1 MEEIKREVIKKHL
14 EGWERDLRNTSIE
27 YFAKSGKVSG
37 SFFMALKDML
47 DDYVEQ
53 LLKHDV
59 SNRRELLCA
68 FFKYF
73 RDNGEAN
80 IGMTIEEFVD
90 GFLSTQ

>member
-1 MEEIKREVIKKHL
+1 MKVTEIEKLNQLISRTDMN
-14 EGWERDLRNTSIE
+14 GNQ
-27 YFAKSGKVSG
+27 KVDWLIN
-37 SFFMALKDML
+37 FIDEHVA
-47 DDYVEQ
+47 EQ
-53 LLKHDV
+53 LRLNDV

>member
-1 MEEIKREVIKKHL
+1 MKNLKLVKVANLRKHMDAHFRDEISYTEAVNRINEDANK
-14 EGWERDLRNTSIE
+14 
-27 YFAKSGKVSG
+27 
-37 SFFMALKDML
+37 ALNIAN
-47 DDYVEQ
+47 
-53 LLKHDV
+53 V
-59 SNRRELLCA
+59 SNQRELLCA

>member
-53 LLKHDV
+53 LRIHDV
-59 SNRRELLCA
+59 VGQSEQLLA
-68 FFKYF
+68 YTEWLKKEGLLNATVSKLIVKKYQ
-73 RDNGEAN
+73 
-80 IGMTIEEFVD
+80 
-90 GFLSTQ
+90 SK